1 MAALETGDAGVESGE
16 AAIEAAR
23 EAGLVHIEILAMN
36 RLAELALT
44 ADRLHEADVQSAT
57 AAQMLRRHGNIQG
70 PEEVVFF
77 TRARV
82 LQALGRDD
90 EAERPLSEARA
101 AVELKASCIADG
113 DARSRFL
120 ALAPNPAIL
129 GDDE

>member
-1 MAALETGDAGVESGE
+1 MVLLDLILPQKQGFDVLEELKKSPITRSIPV
-16 AAIEAAR
+16 I
-23 EAGLVHIEILAMN
+23 ILTM
-36 RLAELALT
+36 
-44 ADRLHEADVQSAT
+44 
-57 AAQMLRRHGNIQG
+57 
-70 PEEVVFF
+70 
-77 TRARV
+77 
-82 LQALGRDD
+82 LGRDD